1 MSALTAAQVKA
12 LSAIAALDDSQYAF
26 IATDKVSSR
35 GNVNIHPSTA
45 NALLRKGLATEV
57 GAQDT
62 RDVRSGQ
69 FGRGWSV
76 QSYVARGHLK
86 LTDAGR
92 AAVSVS
98 AV

>member
-26 IATDKVSSR
+26 IATYKSW
-35 GNVNIHPSTA
+35 NTVNIHPSTA
-45 NALLRKGLATEV
+45 NALLRKGLVTEV
-57 GAQDT
+57 GAQDI
-62 RDVRSGQ
+62 REVRSGQ

-98 AV
+98 VL